1 MSETERRVWS
11 RLRGKQLGGHK
22 FRRQLPIGPYFAD
35 FACLSARL
43 VVEIDGP
50 EHYEEPDG
58 IKTAYLETQGFR
70 VARFPVS
77 DVDESIDDVIEA
89 IYCQLESPHPGRDA
103 AGPPRQAGR
112 KFTSLGA
119 NPFAYSR

>member
-77 DVDESIDDVIEA
+77 DVDESIEDVIEA
-89 IYCQLESPHPGRDA
+89 IYCHLESPHPGRDA

-119 NPFAYSR
+119 NPFGYSR

>member
-1 MSETERRVWS
+1 MSATERRVWW

-22 FRRQLPIGPYFAD
+22 CRRQLPIGPYFAD

-50 EHYEEPDG
+50 EHYEESDG
-58 IKTAYLETQGFR
+58 HKTAYLEAQGFR

-77 DVDESIDDVIEA
+77 DVDESIDDVIGA

-112 KFTSLGA
+112 
-119 NPFAYSR
+119 